1 LQEVQLGRGRNEAM
15 RNLAA
20 RCAVPEL
27 STFVLAMVQ
36 ADVFGVSVANV
47 LRVQAAEMRVK
58 RRQLAEERAMK
69 IPIKVLFPVL
79 FCIFPAL
86 FVVILGPAIM
96 RIAAIFAR

>member
-1 LQEVQLGRGRNEAM
+1 M

-20 RCAVPEL
+20 RCDVPEL
-27 STFVLAMVQ
+27 SAFVLAMVQ